1 MMLGNASW
9 GFRETPLEKQLKI
22 THSMGLSL
30 LELSIAGHSNDR
42 LQLDASPA
50 QIMAVKKLFQIY
62 VIKLGCF
69 ATGNDF
75 TLKNTAECFAQLEHV
90 KRVVDICC
98 ELGGGY
104 LRIFAGFEPVEEVIG
119 ERWQAM
125 IDCLSETAEY
135 CQGKNVIPVI
145 ETHGRVKNYDDGV
158 EHLFSTSSEPDVL
171 CRMLA
176 GLPKS
181 MKVNF
186 DPANLYAVGIKHPD
200 EIYLRIADRVAYV
213 HLKDFVRVPGSS
225 HLRPAA
231 CGESDMDWSALM
243 DALSEYRGPTLIEYE
258 NIEDVESGCRRS
270 LEFLNT
276 FLIKQQIKETT

>member
-9 GFRETPLEKQLKI
+9 GFRETPLEKQLEI

-30 LELSIAGHSNDR
+30 LELSIAGHPNDR
-42 LQLDASPA
+42 LQLDASTS
-50 QIMAVKKLFQIY
+50 QIATVKKLFKEY
-62 VIKLGCF
+62 GVKLSCF

-90 KRVVDICC
+90 KKAVDICH

-104 LRIFAGFEPVEEVIG
+104 LRIFAGFEIVEEVIG
-119 ERWQAM
+119 ERWQTM

-145 ETHGRVKNYDDGV
+145 ETHGGVKNYDDGV
-158 EHLFSTSSEPDVL
+158 EHFLSTSSAPDTL
-171 CRMLA
+171 CRMLDE
-176 GLPKS
+176 LPKS
-181 MKVNF
+181 IKVNF

-200 EIYLRIADRVAYV
+200 EIYLRIEDRVSYV
-213 HLKDFVRVPGSS
+213 HLKDFVRVPSSS

-231 CGESDMDWSALM
+231 CGESDMDWLTLM
-243 DALSEYRGPTLIEYE
+243 NVLSNYQGPMLIEYE
-258 NIEDVESGCRRS
+258 NVEDVESGCRRS
-270 LEFLNT
+270 LEFINT
-276 FLIKQQIKETT
+276 FLIKQQIKETA